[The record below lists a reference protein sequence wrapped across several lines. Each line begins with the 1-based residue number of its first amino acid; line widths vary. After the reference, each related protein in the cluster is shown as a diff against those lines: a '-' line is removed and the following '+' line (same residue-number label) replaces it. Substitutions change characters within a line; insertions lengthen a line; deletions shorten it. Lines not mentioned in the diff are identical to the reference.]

1 MCYFCSDFTMTFFS
15 LIILSHI
22 NKQNNK
28 NLPLD
33 SANLNIGSFQA
44 YFVFSAWLEFFSI
57 SKRAWR
63 GFFHW
68 SSYLRHTKNIIYL
81 LLLFCDWGGGL
92 LAHCNIWI
100 SFKVNGNMLVHQH
113 EDRGMWPPF

>member
-1 MCYFCSDFTMTFFS
+1 MSYFCSDFTVTFFS
-15 LIILSHI
+15 LIVLSHI

-28 NLPLD
+28 HPPLD

-63 GFFHW
+63 SFFCW
-68 SSYLRHTKNIIYL
+68 NSYLRRTKKYR
-81 LLLFCDWGGGL
+81 LFSAVIL
-92 LAHCNIWI
+92 
-100 SFKVNGNMLVHQH
+100 
-113 EDRGMWPPF
+113 